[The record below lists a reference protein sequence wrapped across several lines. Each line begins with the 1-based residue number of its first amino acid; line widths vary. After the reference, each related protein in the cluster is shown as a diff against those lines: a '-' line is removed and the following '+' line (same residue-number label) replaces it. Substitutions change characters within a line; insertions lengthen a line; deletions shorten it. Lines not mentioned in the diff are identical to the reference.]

1 MQSNRSK
8 FNDIYSDLSKCMH
21 KTLQNLNQTNDKT
34 GKETAAYS
42 SETWGFSEMWPLKI
56 N

>member
-21 KTLQNLNQTNDKT
+21 KTLQNQTNDKI

-42 SETWGFSEMWPLKI
+42 SETQGFSEMWPLKI